1 MFIKSNDEVI
11 PRIDVAWMP
20 VEDIILCEDDMKEL
34 AAMRKRI
41 VRAITLKVSR
51 TSMIC
56 KVVVFRRDA
65 SRPKL
70 KKIGPGTEEI
80 S

>member
-1 MFIKSNDEVI
+1 MFTKSNDEVI

-56 KVVVFRRDA
+56 KVVVFRHDA

-70 KKIGPGTEEI
+70 RKISPETEEI